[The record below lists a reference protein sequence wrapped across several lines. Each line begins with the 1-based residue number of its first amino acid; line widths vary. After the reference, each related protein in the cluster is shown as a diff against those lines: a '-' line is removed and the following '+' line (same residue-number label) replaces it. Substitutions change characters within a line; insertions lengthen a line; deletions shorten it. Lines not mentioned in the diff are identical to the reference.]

1 MIQMSSLRKTLC
13 NNLVTSR
20 INNINCWKLGTSLV
34 LRHESIPLAH
44 TDRRSLTTS
53 SSYLQTNIQRSSQIH
68 FNYMLKSFI
77 SCSGRD
83 RVKYAYRFNRHKQ
96 HKSKNKKT
104 HAEKEAIKAK
114 LGFKL
119 DTTKPLSE
127 LLKYSDKFYT
137 KRGPQSNRSYVKK
150 YQITQFG
157 KPAIPDAAPRAT
169 EVDADGYPVDID
181 LEVCMYFFSC
191 GDWITFT
198 PYRYCYIDV

>member
-1 MIQMSSLRKTLC
+1 MIQMSSLRRTLC
-13 NNLVTSR
+13 NTLVTSR
-20 INNINCWKLGTSLV
+20 TNSVNCWKLGAFIF
-34 LRHESIPLAH
+34 LRHESTPLAH
-44 TDRRSLTTS
+44 TGSRSITTS
-53 SSYLQTNIQRSSQIH
+53 SSYIQANTQRSSQMH
-68 FNYMLKSFI
+68 FNYTLKSFI

-119 DTTKPLSE
+119 DTTKPLSD

-181 LEVCMYFFSC
+181 LEVCIFLMMM
-191 GDWITFT
+191 
-198 PYRYCYIDV
+198 